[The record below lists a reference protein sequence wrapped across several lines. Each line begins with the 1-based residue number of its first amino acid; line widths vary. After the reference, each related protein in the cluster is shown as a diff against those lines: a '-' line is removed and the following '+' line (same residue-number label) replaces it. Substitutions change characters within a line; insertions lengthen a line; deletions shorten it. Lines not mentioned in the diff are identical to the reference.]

1 MQKSQKTR
9 MMRKALSLRLAPL
22 EDKLLNGD
30 FHDPETKKFKQD
42 YFFDEVSP
50 IVYSIT
56 GPPEDCSDED
66 LPHQCLI
73 MAKDILKKRKQY
85 LDRKKSSKQ
94 SSKPPSKPPSKKRS
108 LVKKL
113 LFPVAVDDDLEV
125 TSDDIEG
132 LFNEDIDDR
141 SFNCADCSVSITRR
155 QCHPVQIGDTPA
167 SRMLC
172 TKCFKK
178 NQAILDAVDLS
189 NAEHREEKLSELPQ
203 SSKNKKSAKTSN
215 KSAKISNKSKKT
227 SNKSKKTSSKFKVG
241 DYALSQFPGFGDEW
255 FKCEVFGKY
264 RGKYNLYFLVDGAVL
279 KHVDED
285 KLREPGETDEWTKM
299 KRTDFLGKNF
309 MVSDQQWKVLEI
321 GKGRRINKYKCE
333 NLSSEETLFLDIS
346 QVQNAIRSDS
356 S

>member
-1 MQKSQKTR
+1 M
-9 MMRKALSLRLAPL
+9 
-22 EDKLLNGD
+22 
-30 FHDPETKKFKQD
+30 
-42 YFFDEVSP
+42 
-50 IVYSIT
+50 
-56 GPPEDCSDED
+56 
-66 LPHQCLI
+66 
-73 MAKDILKKRKQY
+73 
-85 LDRKKSSKQ
+85 
-94 SSKPPSKPPSKKRS
+94 
-108 LVKKL
+108 
-113 LFPVAVDDDLEV
+113 

-215 KSAKISNKSKKT
+215 KSAKTSNKSAKT